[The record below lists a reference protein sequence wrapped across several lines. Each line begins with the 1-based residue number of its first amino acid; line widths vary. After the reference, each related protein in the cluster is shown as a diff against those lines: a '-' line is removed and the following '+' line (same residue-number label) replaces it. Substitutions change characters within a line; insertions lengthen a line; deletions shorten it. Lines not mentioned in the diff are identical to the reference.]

1 MTYNFLASDSS
12 TLNPPPR
19 SPRTAGFDLPKA
31 KSQPNRNRSRTYL
44 KTSMLPR
51 THEPGPNCSFRARLE
66 PTRSRGARDAGEVAV
81 TSEPEKK
88 QANRGRGDKNAAVTE
103 RAEAD
108 AKRADPA
115 SVLAL
120 TLTTEVASPGESRA
134 GRGRHYGGGGQSAGL
149 SRAAAGGRKHR
160 RRGNL
165 RVGAAG
171 VTASSRR
178 ARTASRRAA
187 GGCCS
192 GAASYRWATM
202 GRRAEES
209 RDRG

>member
-1 MTYNFLASDSS
+1 
-12 TLNPPPR
+12 
-19 SPRTAGFDLPKA
+19 
-31 KSQPNRNRSRTYL
+31 
-44 KTSMLPR
+44 
-51 THEPGPNCSFRARLE
+51 LE
-66 PTRSRGARDAGEVAV
+66 PTRSRGAGDAGDVAV

-120 TLTTEVASPGESRA
+120 TTEVASLGESRA
-134 GRGRHYGGGGQSAGL
+134 GRGRHCGDGGQSAGL

-165 RVGAAG
+165 RVGPAD
-171 VTASSRR
+171 VTASSGRLRR
-178 ARTASRRAA
+178 RRGQLRVGDDGEA
-187 GGCCS
+187 GGGIT
-192 GAASYRWATM
+192 GAVSICAAWTRGDCRGRQTDGAT
-202 GRRAEES
+202 GA
-209 RDRG
+209 GL

>member
-1 MTYNFLASDSS
+1 MAYNFLASDSS

-66 PTRSRGARDAGEVAV
+66 PTRSRGAGDAGEVAV

-88 QANRGRGDKNAAVTE
+88 QANQGRGDKNAAVTE

-120 TLTTEVASPGESRA
+120 TTEVASPGESRA
-134 GRGRHYGGGGQSAGL
+134 GRGRYYDGGGRSAGL
-149 SRAAAGGRKHR
+149 SRAPAGGRRHR

-165 RVGAAG
+165 RVGDADVTCNTPG
-171 VTASSRR
+171 VTSLFS
-178 ARTASRRAA
+178 TAI
-187 GGCCS
+187 
-192 GAASYRWATM
+192 
-202 GRRAEES
+202 
-209 RDRG
+209 

>member
-1 MTYNFLASDSS
+1 MAYNFLALDSS

-19 SPRTAGFDLPKA
+19 SPRTAGFDLPKV

-66 PTRSRGARDAGEVAV
+66 PTRSRGAGDAGKVVV

-115 SVLAL
+115 SVLGADDGGGL
-120 TLTTEVASPGESRA
+120 AGGVQRRRQRGPGDGVQGLAASWEWVRRA
-134 GRGRHYGGGGQSAGL
+134 GWHRGGRWRRCGRRGR
-149 SRAAAGGRKHR
+149 
-160 RRGNL
+160 
-165 RVGAAG
+165 
-171 VTASSRR
+171 
-178 ARTASRRAA
+178 
-187 GGCCS
+187 
-192 GAASYRWATM
+192 
-202 GRRAEES
+202 
-209 RDRG
+209 

>member
-1 MTYNFLASDSS
+1 MAYNFLASDSS

-31 KSQPNRNRSRTYL
+31 KSQANRNSSRTCL

-51 THEPGPNCSFRARLE
+51 THESGLNCSFRARLE
-66 PTRSRGARDAGEVAV
+66 PTRSRGAGDAGEVAV

-88 QANRGRGDKNAAVTE
+88 QANRGRGDEDAAVAE

-120 TLTTEVASPGESRA
+120 TTEAASPGESRA
-134 GRGRHYGGGGQSAGL
+134 GRGRHCSSSGR
-149 SRAAAGGRKHR
+149 SRAPSARPPAGGR
-160 RRGNL
+160 
-165 RVGAAG
+165 
-171 VTASSRR
+171 
-178 ARTASRRAA
+178 
-187 GGCCS
+187 
-192 GAASYRWATM
+192 
-202 GRRAEES
+202 GRRHSQLYE
-209 RDRG
+209 G